1 MREMPDRRLHVLVAD
16 DDDDLRALIA
26 ATLRSDGH
34 DVVEARDGA
43 ELLERLDVAINSEND
58 QPDLLITDVRM
69 PMLSGLGVLTALR
82 RAHVSMPVLVITV
95 YADASIR
102 AVAERLG
109 AVGLLL
115 KPIDMDDLRAAV
127 VDARAEFARRSGP
140 PRA

>member
-1 MREMPDRRLHVLVAD
+1 MGQMPDRRLHVLVAD

-43 ELLERLDVAINSEND
+43 ELLERLDVAINSED
-58 QPDLLITDVRM
+58 DKPDLLITDVRM

-115 KPIDMDDLRAAV
+115 KPIDMDELRAAV
-127 VDARAEFARRSGP
+127 VDAQAAFARRSGS
-140 PRA
+140 PRS